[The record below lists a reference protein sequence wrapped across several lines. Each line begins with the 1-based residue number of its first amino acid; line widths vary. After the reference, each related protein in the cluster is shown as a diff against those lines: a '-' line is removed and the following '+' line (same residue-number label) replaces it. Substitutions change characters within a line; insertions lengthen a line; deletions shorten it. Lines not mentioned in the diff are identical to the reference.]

1 MSDQAVSVGGLS
13 LKNPVLVAS
22 GTFGYGRE
30 FAPLFDL
37 AELGGIMVKGVS
49 VEPWAGNAGVR
60 VAETDSGMLNAIGLQ
75 NPGLKHF
82 LQVDWPWLRA
92 IDTAVVVNVVG
103 HSVADYVTVAQAVSE
118 AGVAA
123 VELNVSCPNID
134 GGLVFG
140 TDEQALFGLVSAV
153 RKVTELPLIVKLSPN
168 TSGPL
173 PYARAAV
180 EAGADALSLINTLL
194 GVAIDPASGQAVLG
208 NQTGGLSGPAI
219 RPIALRFV
227 LEVAQA
233 LPVDLIGMGGISDAK
248 DALSFIR
255 AGARAVAVGTALFRD
270 PWAAVRIVEQLPAV
284 LEGAGYRSVEEAVGV
299 AAREGRSG
307 RGLS

>member
-194 GVAIDPASGQAVLG
+194 GVAIDPEGGRAVLG

-248 DALSFIR
+248 DALSFLR

-284 LEGAGYRSVEEAVGV
+284 LEGAGYRSVEDAVGV